1 MSKNKQKVQQNVILP
16 RSSKSETKVSTLS
29 NPSNSDFHLSPIWAY
44 CILILSVLLAF
55 GAGFSNEF
63 LYWDDPMYVT
73 ENKMIQSPTF
83 SNLMR
88 LLTVECA
95 LNFHPL
101 TLISLWLNSALFGK
115 GATSFIIFNTLIH
128 LINTFLIFQ
137 FTQYLTKK
145 NVLLSFLVALFWG
158 IHPMHV
164 ESVIWVSE
172 RKDVLYTMFFFLA
185 CIQYTKY
192 LEQNERKNL
201 IYCFIFFVL
210 SCLSKGMAVVLPV
223 VLLLIDYWYDRG
235 FLTVKNILPK
245 LPFLIVAFL
254 FGLLAIHIQ
263 SGGNLGGKIEKMTLD
278 VALSNFYSFGEKI
291 KFGFYGFLLYFFK
304 FFFPINQHNFYAY
317 PNSDKYNAIQ
327 FLLAPVLSI
336 IILGGIFLS
345 YNRKKEVFFGG
356 MFFFITVVLV
366 LQFLS
371 VGQAIVAER
380 YTYIPYFGIL
390 FSLIYFLNQKIKTAK
405 ILLFGSSIMAT
416 LFIYLTYRQ
425 VITYKNTGTL
435 FLNSYKYEPDS
446 PTVNE
451 NIANHFGRIGNM
463 EEVIK
468 YGEFAVSKGVNSSSL
483 YLALANA
490 YSIKGDL
497 TKGLEL
503 YQKSIDNSPNHR
515 KILAYNNRAFTYF
528 KAGLFDEASKDYTK
542 IMELEN
548 DRVSTYLPLR
558 ASANLKGNK
567 FKEAYDDYTKLVTI
581 GLAIDTT
588 YNNRAVARFSLG
600 DKDGAVKDLREA
612 LRLNPNYTDVR
623 ENLVKLGVKP

>member
-1 MSKNKQKVQQNVILP
+1 MAKNKQKVQQNVILP
-16 RSSKSETKVSTLS
+16 RSSKSETKVSTLP
-29 NPSNSDFHLSPIWAY
+29 NPINSDFQLSPIWVY

-73 ENKMIQSPTF
+73 ENKMIQSPTLT
-83 SNLMR
+83 NLIR

-95 LNFHPL
+95 LNYHPL

-115 GATSFIIFNTLIH
+115 GATSFIVVNTFIH
-128 LINTFLIFQ
+128 IINTFLIFR

-145 NVLLSFLVALFWG
+145 NILVSFLVALFWG

-164 ESVIWVSE
+164 ESVIWISE

-185 CIQYTKY
+185 CIQYAKF

-210 SCLSKGMAVVLPV
+210 SCLSKGMAVVLPI
-223 VLLLIDYWYDRG
+223 VLLLIDYWYDRS
-235 FLTVKNILPK
+235 FLTLKNIVSK
-245 LPFLIVAFL
+245 LPFFIVALL

-263 SGGNLGGKIEKMTLD
+263 SGGDLGGKIEKMTLD
-278 VALSNFYSFGEKI
+278 VALSNLYAFGEKI
-291 KFGFYGFLLYFFK
+291 KFGFFGFLLYFFK

-317 PNSDKYNAIQ
+317 PNIDKYNAIQ

-336 IILGGIFLS
+336 LILGGIFLS

-405 ILLFGSSIMAT
+405 ILLLGSSIMAT

-451 NIANHFGRIGNM
+451 NIANHFGRIGDM
-463 EEVIK
+463 EEVLK

-490 YSIKGDL
+490 YSIKGNL

-600 DKDGAVKDLREA
+600 DRDGAIKDLKEA
-612 LRLNPNYTDVR
+612 LRINPNYIDVR